1 MEVFTPGVLFI
12 FIERPGSSIIGHKL
26 LATRRL
32 FSVVS
37 LLFKGLSAV
46 MVIHLDCLFVDYVW
60 HQFNSRVVVSLSNL
74 GSAQLMLR
82 VVSLK

>member
-12 FIERPGSSIIGHKL
+12 FIERLGDSLIGNKL
-26 LATRRL
+26 LATRRH

-37 LLFKGLSAV
+37 PLFKGLSAV

-60 HQFNSRVVVSLSNL
+60 HQFNSRVVVSLCQL
-74 GSAQLMLR
+74 GFAQLML
-82 VVSLK
+82 